1 MKGGRIDYRIGLFTL
16 GIAHVYALLVK
27 IEQHLVIYQH
37 VLLARFV
44 FQLGDVFD
52 ELGIVLEKRVLKM
65 RLLLNQRTAYEQFTR
80 FFRRNAAI
88 ADQAAWHHGQA
99 VQSHAL

>member
-1 MKGGRIDYRIGLFTL
+1 MERGRIDYRIGLFAL

-27 IEQHLVIYQH
+27 IEQHLIVYQH

-65 RLLLNQRTAYEQFTR
+65 RLLLNQCTPYEQFTR
-80 FFRRNAAI
+80 FFRRDAAI
-88 ADQAAWHHGQA
+88 ADQAAWHHG
-99 VQSHAL
+99 